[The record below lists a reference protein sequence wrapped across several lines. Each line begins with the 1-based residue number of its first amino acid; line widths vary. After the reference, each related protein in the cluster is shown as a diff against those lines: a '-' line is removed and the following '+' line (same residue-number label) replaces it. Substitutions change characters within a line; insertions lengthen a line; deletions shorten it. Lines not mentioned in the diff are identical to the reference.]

1 MFPENQRFRT
11 KYVSKSDPGP
21 KKVPRGWI
29 LGAKMRPKRHQ
40 KRDKN
45 DINILIDLGM
55 DFGAILEDQM
65 GTSHLPHGELAECAG
80 PG

>member
-1 MFPENQRFRT
+1 M
-11 KYVSKSDPGP
+11 SKSDPGP

-40 KRDKN
+40 KQEKN
-45 DINILIDLGM
+45 DIKILTDLWM
-55 DFGAILEDQM
+55 DFGPILEAQI
-65 GTSHLPHGELAECAG
+65 GTHHLPHGELAECAG